1 MKGKIGKL
9 SVTPLPAHMES
20 KEIERKRNEGEIS
33 KFKKDLRTFFLKIIY
48 VKCMH
53 TLKKL
58 PHMR

>member
-9 SVTPLPAHMES
+9 SVTPLTAHMES
-20 KEIERKRNEGEIS
+20 KEIERERNESEI
-33 KFKKDLRTFFLKIIY
+33 KKDLRTSFLKIIY